1 MKSRAYRHTTR
12 TWLAVNRNSGDVSSR
27 CSSQYTGSHTALA
40 CGNHSTASLL
50 PLRANEATV
59 SWSGDGGLGGAS
71 EGLTQPAG
79 CSCPRL
85 CCFLGPSGA
94 AVAAAV
100 AGATA
105 TATVAPP
112 AAVTAAVAGATAA
125 VTAVPPAA
133 DAAAVAGAL
142 CSGAT

>member
-1 MKSRAYRHTTR
+1 MRRPFDCVDTS
-12 TWLAVNRNSGDVSSR
+12 L
-27 CSSQYTGSHTALA
+27 TG
-40 CGNHSTASLL
+40 NQSTI
-50 PLRANEATV
+50 

-100 AGATA
+100 AGTTA
-105 TATVAPP
+105 AATVAPP

-133 DAAAVAGAL
+133 DAVAVAGATAA
-142 CSGAT
+142 ATAVLPAAVEYTCDFVNSRISKSF